1 MNIKIITEEELEA
14 NYLAEIMP
22 RINGMKEHIADPNLS
37 KLLSISNIY
46 SIFYPVVG
54 GNNTF
59 INKCELYNEF
69 KYNIED
75 DGDLSFVKATWS
87 YHNHIFEAIR
97 SKEQCTMKVR
107 TFFAMYGHHLE
118 IKNDEIL
125 KLATTHHTNGNEI
138 KLLEYTACRLDWDFL
153 DAMLAYQEIMKGAE
167 KYLTSEPFE
176 IQPGENREN
185 LERYRD
191 IEKQAKQE
199 FDKYLK
205 NSNYSTTVKIEKE

>member
-1 MNIKIITEEELEA
+1 MTIKLITEDELEV

-22 RINGMKEHIADPNLS
+22 RINCMKEYVADPNLS
-37 KLLSISNIY
+37 KLLSINNIY

-59 INKCELYNEF
+59 IDKCRLYNEF

-87 YHNHIFEAIR
+87 YYNHMFEAIR
-97 SKEQCTMKVR
+97 PKEQCTMKVR

-118 IKNDEIL
+118 IKSDEVL
-125 KLATTHHTNGNEI
+125 KLATTHHSNGDDI
-138 KLLEYTACRLDWDFL
+138 KLLEYTTCRLDWDFL
-153 DAMLAYQEIMKGAE
+153 DIMIEYQEIMKGAE
-167 KYLTSEPFE
+167 KYLTSEPFD
-176 IQPGENREN
+176 IQPGETREN
-185 LERYRD
+185 TFRYRD
-191 IEKQAKQE
+191 IEKQAKQK

-205 NSNYSTTVKIEKE
+205 NSNYSTTVKVDKE